1 MQSRWMSFVEASS
14 NIVAGF
20 GLAFVTQIL
29 VFPMFGIA
37 VSTADNLLI
46 GAVFTVVSLA
56 RSFALRRMFN
66 HLSTRRGA

>member
-1 MQSRWMSFVEASS
+1 MQSRWMSFVEATI

-20 GLAFVTQIL
+20 GLAFITQIV
-29 VFPMFGIA
+29 VFPLFGIA

-46 GAVFTVVSLA
+46 GAIFTVVSLA

-66 HLSTRRGA
+66 HFSASRGA